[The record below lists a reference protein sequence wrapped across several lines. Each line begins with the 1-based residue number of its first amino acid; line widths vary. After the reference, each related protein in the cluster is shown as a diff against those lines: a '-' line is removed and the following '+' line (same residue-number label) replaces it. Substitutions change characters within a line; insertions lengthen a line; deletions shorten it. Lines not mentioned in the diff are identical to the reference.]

1 MRGGPRRSSASSSS
15 STMVAMARVTVT
27 RIEAL
32 PLSQGRERKGGNGP
46 HPRFA
51 GVPRSAFPPLPPV
64 PPSCLDPAPPT
75 PKAEPPLLRS
85 VSPLTKKGGT
95 GGNGRPDWR
104 LPGRF
109 AFPLWGNGGRNEG
122 ERPVGQFAD
131 RPPFAPAPPARGR
144 DTAADLAL
152 YSGGAGR
159 CPATVTWIRPVR
171 SEERRVGQECVSTCE
186 AG

>member
-1 MRGGPRRSSASSSS
+1 MRIRDWSSDVCSSD
-15 STMVAMARVTVT
+15 
-27 RIEAL
+27 L
-32 PLSQGRERKGGNGP
+32 
-46 HPRFA
+46 
-51 GVPRSAFPPLPPV
+51 
-64 PPSCLDPAPPT
+64 PT
-75 PKAEPPLLRS
+75 PKAEPPLRRS

-144 DTAADLAL
+144 DTAPALAL
-152 YSGGAGR
+152 SSAGAG
-159 CPATVTWIRPVR
+159 PLVTASCR
-171 SEERRVGQECVSTCE
+171 ERGVPH
-186 AG
+186 